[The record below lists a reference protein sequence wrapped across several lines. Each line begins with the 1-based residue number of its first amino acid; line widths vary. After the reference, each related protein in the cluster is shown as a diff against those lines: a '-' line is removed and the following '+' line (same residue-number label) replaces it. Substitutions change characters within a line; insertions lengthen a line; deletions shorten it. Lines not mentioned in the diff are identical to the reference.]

1 MNKQEALFNYTLR
14 LADNSLILSQRL
26 AEWTGHGPFL
36 EEDLAL
42 TNIALD
48 ILGQSRSLFDYA
60 ASVEGKGRTEDDL
73 AYTRTE
79 REFYNTLIVEQP
91 NGDYAK
97 TIARQFFIDVF
108 DFHFYTALS
117 SSKDET
123 LSAIAQKS
131 IKEIAY
137 HQRHSASWMLRFGN
151 GTEESKKRLQ
161 DAVDELWRFTGELFE
176 MNEVDEVLLEEGI
189 AVDLSKTKELWEKDV
204 FKILNEATITTPLIP
219 YMQTGS
225 RSGKHSEHLGF
236 ILAEMQY
243 MQRMIPNARW

>member
-1 MNKQEALFNYTLR
+1 MNKQEALFNYILR

-48 ILGQSRSLFDYA
+48 ILGQSRSLYDYA
-60 ASVEGKGRTEDDL
+60 ANVEGKGKSEDDL
-73 AYTRTE
+73 AYLRTE
-79 REFYNTLIVEQP
+79 REFYNTLMVEQP

-97 TIARQFFIDVF
+97 TIARQFFMDVF
-108 DFHFYTALS
+108 DFYFYSALS
-117 SSKDET
+117 NSKDET

-161 DAVDELWRFTGELFE
+161 DAVDELWRFTGEFFE
-176 MNEVDEVLLEEGI
+176 MNEIDEVLLKEGI
-189 AVDLSKTKELWEKDV
+189 AVDLSKIKELWEKDV
-204 FKILNEATITTPLIP
+204 FKVLSEATIKTPLIP
-219 YMQTGS
+219 YMQSGS

>member
-1 MNKQEALFNYTLR
+1 
-14 LADNSLILSQRL
+14 
-26 AEWTGHGPFL
+26 
-36 EEDLAL
+36 
-42 TNIALD
+42 
-48 ILGQSRSLFDYA
+48 
-60 ASVEGKGRTEDDL
+60 
-73 AYTRTE
+73 
-79 REFYNTLIVEQP
+79 
-91 NGDYAK
+91 
-97 TIARQFFIDVF
+97 VF

-151 GTEESKKRLQ
+151 GTDDSKKRLQ

-176 MNEVDEVLLEEGI
+176 MNEVDEVLLKEGI
-189 AVDLSKTKELWEKDV
+189 AVDLSKIKELWEKDV
-204 FKILNEATITTPLIP
+204 FKILNEATISTPLIP

-225 RSGKHSEHLGF
+225 RTGKHSEHLGF

>member
-1 MNKQEALFNYTLR
+1 MNKQEALFNYILR

-48 ILGQSRSLFDYA
+48 ILGQSRSLYDYA
-60 ASVEGKGRTEDDL
+60 ASVEGKGKSEDDL
-73 AYTRTE
+73 AYLRTE
-79 REFYNTLIVEQP
+79 REFYNTLMVEQP

-97 TIARQFFIDVF
+97 TIARQFFMDVF
-108 DFHFYTALS
+108 DFHFYSALS
-117 SSKDET
+117 NSKDET

-161 DAVDELWRFTGELFE
+161 DAVDDLWRFTGEFFE
-176 MNEVDEVLLEEGI
+176 MNEIDEVLLKEGI
-189 AVDLSKTKELWEKDV
+189 AVDLSKIKELWEKDV
-204 FKILNEATITTPLIP
+204 FKVLSEATIKTPLIP
-219 YMQTGS
+219 YMQSGS